1 MNKKNIAD
9 IRKQF
14 KTEDTL
20 LNIKEIYNVYAK
32 RETGEIVYSVK
43 QHFSMLEL
51 EQQELFIGNF
61 KKVLTGTLDAKL
73 FDLKFDGSAEST
85 QQLLE
90 EGLTGSADEWTENM
104 DAMVEKF
111 FMDNEYPQDTV
122 FTFIRAELRAPTGKR
137 SKEEDAGKDD
147 DVYVHRFIL
156 GSMNCVETPKKAVMF
171 DYVEK
176 EFKSNLI
183 TDVILNLN
191 KPLEGFMF
199 PTFSQ
204 GQSNLNR
211 VLYSAGKKN
220 SPSSHFVENVLNC
233 VFVPT
238 AVEEKLKFD
247 HILRSL
253 VGDKTDTETLSSIY
267 EAIHNVVEEGG
278 EEGEPATLDAKDIE
292 GILKA
297 SGIERADK
305 VKDAFK
311 DVLDDTSYEFKAE
324 TLIPAY
330 SSKSLKIRS
339 KTANVDISPKDL
351 RSIRQVVD
359 SKGRKCILIE
369 VDETLEIEGFEI
381 EMERLTK

>member
-14 KTEDTL
+14 KTEDSL
-20 LNIKEIYNVYAK
+20 LKIKEIYNVYVK
-32 RETGEIVYSVK
+32 RETGEIVYSVN
-43 QHFSMLEL
+43 QPFGMLEL
-51 EQQELFIGNF
+51 EQQELFMENF
-61 KKVLTGTLDAKL
+61 KKVLAGTLDAKL
-73 FDLKFDGSAEST
+73 FDLKFDST
-85 QQLLE
+85 ANGTQEILLE
-90 EGLTGSADEWTENM
+90 GLNNSTEYWTENM
-104 DAMVEKF
+104 DAIVEKF
-111 FMDNEYPQDTV
+111 FTDIEYQQDSV
-122 FTFIRAELRAPTGKR
+122 FTFVRAELRAPTGKR

-147 DVYVHRFIL
+147 DVFVHRFIL
-156 GSMNCVETPKKAVMF
+156 GSMNHVEIPKKAVMF

-176 EFKSNLI
+176 EFKSNPI

-204 GQSNLNR
+204 GKANVNR

-220 SPSSHFVENVLNC
+220 CPNHHFIENVLNC
-233 VFVPT
+233 VYVPT
-238 AVEEKLKFD
+238 AVEEKSKFD
-247 HILRSL
+247 LILRSL
-253 VGDKTDTETLSSIY
+253 VGEKTDTETLSSIY
-267 EAIHNVVEEGG
+267 EAINKVVEDGG
-278 EEGEPATLDAKDIE
+278 EDGEPAVLDAKDIE
-292 GILKA
+292 GILKS
-297 SGIERADK
+297 SGVANADK

-311 DVLDDTSYEFKAE
+311 DVLDDTNYEFKAE

-381 EMERLTK
+381 ETERLTK